1 MIAQGQ
7 FINALLTTKD
17 TSILTLNNIGVE
29 FFSDYVKEFTFIK
42 NHIDTYGNIP
52 DEATFVDKFPD
63 FDLLPVTESI
73 DYLVDELYEDRNK
86 RKLATTFNKVR
97 ELLQNDKTDEAVQL
111 YLNSASSFES
121 AKHLNATNIIK
132 DISRYDDYLARCGNI
147 NAFFVKTGLAELDK
161 LIGGWDRLEEYATI
175 VARTNM
181 GKTWLL
187 LFFAYNAAKQGLK
200 VGIYSGEM
208 SANKIGYRID
218 TFASHISNYELT
230 HGNSN
235 SQVEYAKYFS
245 NIKNI
250 FTNDI
255 LVLTPNDVGGPCG
268 ITALNAFIQKY
279 KLDILFID
287 QHSLL
292 EDDRHAKTPVE
303 KAANISKDIK
313 LLQVKSQIPIITV
326 SQQNRTKSDN
336 GVDTTMIA
344 QSDRIGQD
352 STTVIFFEQD
362 NGVAKIQLI
371 KARDAANCKK
381 LSYAWDIDHG
391 VFSYI
396 PVNDGDTTDKQQCA
410 DLKKEFDECSGAN
423 EF

>member
-147 NAFFVKTGLAELDK
+147 NAFFVK
-161 LIGGWDRLEEYATI
+161 I
-175 VARTNM
+175 
-181 GKTWLL
+181 
-187 LFFAYNAAKQGLK
+187 
-200 VGIYSGEM
+200 
-208 SANKIGYRID
+208 
-218 TFASHISNYELT
+218 
-230 HGNSN
+230 
-235 SQVEYAKYFS
+235 
-245 NIKNI
+245 
-250 FTNDI
+250 
-255 LVLTPNDVGGPCG
+255 
-268 ITALNAFIQKY
+268 
-279 KLDILFID
+279 
-287 QHSLL
+287 
-292 EDDRHAKTPVE
+292 
-303 KAANISKDIK
+303 
-313 LLQVKSQIPIITV
+313 
-326 SQQNRTKSDN
+326 
-336 GVDTTMIA
+336 
-344 QSDRIGQD
+344 
-352 STTVIFFEQD
+352 
-362 NGVAKIQLI
+362 
-371 KARDAANCKK
+371 
-381 LSYAWDIDHG
+381 
-391 VFSYI
+391 
-396 PVNDGDTTDKQQCA
+396 
-410 DLKKEFDECSGAN
+410 
-423 EF
+423 